1 MWHQR
6 MDQHIS
12 IDFSWLIDLIDRI
25 WWSYRQKKSSYR
37 SALADINNISSYY
50 INYCM
55 AKKQNLKNEKK
66 WHVKFKYTKCT
77 LKLVIIRQKCFSLMQ
92 NVLELSIPSKK
103 NEKKNIFFWAPGGL
117 PGSTPHPPFKN
128 QKSEI
133 QKSPR
138 CRKINCHEGY
148 TAQITGLYDHH
159 FLFCPRKIWS
169 RF

>member
-138 CRKINCHEGY
+138 CRKINRPEGY
-148 TAQITGLYDHH
+148 TAQITGLYDH
-159 FLFCPRKIWS
+159 LVRL
-169 RF
+169 

>member
-1 MWHQR
+1 MCE
-6 MDQHIS
+6 S
-12 IDFSWLIDLIDRI
+12 TFPLV
-25 WWSYRQKKSSYR
+25 
-37 SALADINNISSYY
+37 
-50 INYCM
+50 CM

-103 NEKKNIFFWAPGGL
+103 NEKKNIFFGPPGASRGPPL
-117 PGSTPHPPFKN
+117 TPPFKN

-138 CRKINCHEGY
+138 CRKINRHEGY
-148 TAQITGLYDHH
+148 TAQITGLYDHPVR
-159 FLFCPRKIWS
+159 L
-169 RF
+169 